1 MSVNSRCKPRDN
13 RTAIRIRRAKQ
24 IPTFVGTL
32 NSKSKD
38 VESSQVLILR
48 IFEDTAIIDTPQC
61 WKAKEFYDQSKSEA
75 VSGLPRTYTTYLHP
89 LAPPRNLKALHWAVI
104 RNSTTVMVCPPTY
117 NQSSSTVATADNR
130 DEGNDIRS
138 NYDSIQDT
146 GWRTKVR
153 ARNTSIVANGK
164 LPLALV
170 PTLPSS
176 VNSNPLCGLRTALN
190 APPITDTFGPNM
202 SLLLHF
208 HPSLRQ
214 ASIGAKSGAD
224 SIVGWSGN
232 PSSTDLG
239 LSPIRSVPV
248 EDIQNGEVVL
258 NFPIRKREAVFVE
271 KLDAQ
276 GSRTREKRTIG
287 GQKGLCLFTGP
298 DRALKSSWK
307 VVKKAGIS
315 ESEKVCIFQ
324 LNDRMLQERTQIGV
338 LRVYQECSWEVNQ
351 KECTDWVEDR
361 MKKSIADLII
371 FIDQT
376 SSRTFNLQVVWIP
389 GGGLLRAVDYRYT
402 WADCGMAYTH
412 KGLLLQISNQAAWTL
427 QLHPKWKFPDPETN
441 WRDMDVRA
449 SVNAPCLGVLAAELS
464 LLCSHSDPAFTQQ
477 AFVGMYHLLCIAKCQ
492 SEGAA
497 KSKNKK
503 YDKPENHFI
512 QSSSSG
518 TEFLPKNLQKDKS
531 KIAQSVG
538 KTLLPPLLTDF
549 VWSLLMKLS
558 VPDQT
563 IASEAATILK
573 LTLECNA
580 HKVTMVS
587 KIVDTI
593 YKQLCGDDSPILRE
607 AMLRVITL
615 LTRTSPK
622 KVIFQLMDYPVP
634 ADDILILMWYAAG
647 SESSV
652 VPHVLKTILLILKGK
667 PREMEKIITERKH
680 FSLNATNMMPVAAS
694 QALCTL
700 LPLGPYKKAV
710 AQFFPQL
717 LMALMLQLFYSSNL
731 RLMTEDRHF
740 YARDALR
747 VLLNCSGLQEV
758 DTALKRK
765 NCWHQFSQVL
775 FHHHGVYLVAKTLSE
790 YNFPQFPE
798 TLHYLYKLAV
808 EGPRRSEDS
817 VITIIFLTE
826 LLNNFFKDPFPEKF
840 LVLFRNW
847 INDPDPAVCK
857 LSLQKIASMAP
868 VINKI
873 ENVCSLLT
881 SILDAFLS
889 KDTTVTIRALIT
901 LRKLLDRLDKV
912 TYSSLSTRIA
922 SSYCPLMDHG
932 NEGIRSMAIHHFGQL
947 LMDMSQYTWML
958 NDVVYAGLVPLILF
972 LEDTEEG
979 VVKACKYTLNICASE
994 LKWSTSYFLKDEYY
1008 NFELVVLNICNNLLI
1023 SHQKY
1028 ITDLISETL
1037 GFLESSRTY
1046 LRRGSVILLGYL
1058 AKLGGHLLLRDE
1070 IDVMLEAIDRVIRDE
1085 DPVIRELA
1093 EKTNKIFMEIAHKL
1107 TTSNIKQSFQRL
1119 FNFIYL
1125 KKLKLLYNYNLPK
1138 DLRGS
1143 PMQIKEIRN
1152 DKEAII
1158 NDNYEDGL
1166 DSKGRAICRGSQ
1178 CLHLELTMAAVTQA
1192 CLQSFCRWCLV
1203 AQEHSQGKRI
1213 FWWSHP
1219 SPRVLP
1225 INGALHPGK
1234 SGVLLSTHSVATA
1247 QPLQA
1252 VSTQSV
1258 RVLSLGLTSEA

>member
-1 MSVNSRCKPRDN
+1 MREHLATS
-13 RTAIRIRRAKQ
+13 
-24 IPTFVGTL
+24 L
-32 NSKSKD
+32 W
-38 VESSQVLILR
+38 
-48 IFEDTAIIDTPQC
+48 DT
-61 WKAKEFYDQSKSEA
+61 Y
-75 VSGLPRTYTTYLHP
+75 SGL
-89 LAPPRNLKALHWAVI
+89 
-104 RNSTTVMVCPPTY
+104 
-117 NQSSSTVATADNR
+117 
-130 DEGNDIRS
+130 
-138 NYDSIQDT
+138 
-146 GWRTKVR
+146 
-153 ARNTSIVANGK
+153 
-164 LPLALV
+164 
-170 PTLPSS
+170 
-176 VNSNPLCGLRTALN
+176 
-190 APPITDTFGPNM
+190 
-202 SLLLHF
+202 
-208 HPSLRQ
+208 
-214 ASIGAKSGAD
+214 
-224 SIVGWSGN
+224 
-232 PSSTDLG
+232 
-239 LSPIRSVPV
+239 
-248 EDIQNGEVVL
+248 
-258 NFPIRKREAVFVE
+258 
-271 KLDAQ
+271 
-276 GSRTREKRTIG
+276 
-287 GQKGLCLFTGP
+287 
-298 DRALKSSWK
+298 
-307 VVKKAGIS
+307 
-315 ESEKVCIFQ
+315 
-324 LNDRMLQERTQIGV
+324 
-338 LRVYQECSWEVNQ
+338 
-351 KECTDWVEDR
+351 
-361 MKKSIADLII
+361 
-371 FIDQT
+371 
-376 SSRTFNLQVVWIP
+376 
-389 GGGLLRAVDYRYT
+389 
-402 WADCGMAYTH
+402 
-412 KGLLLQISNQAAWTL
+412 ISNQAMILALNSSFVDPALQFETQLKIIKSSFKMAFAVTNLDEVREIRMNEDDEDDLEQVQQVYWQVLQRSKQEPRKVQSLYRTILNLFEDTL
-427 QLHPKWKFPDPETN
+427 LILVSK
-441 WRDMDVRA
+441 DVYKLQILKEMVVWMNEDSSYMQEEAMVVISRVLSFAARKVKGSA

-464 LLCSHSDPAFTQQ
+464 LLCSHSDPSITQQ

-492 SEGAA
+492 SEGTA

-503 YDKPENHFI
+503 YDKPENHCI
-512 QSSSSG
+512 QPSSSG

-563 IASEAATILK
+563 TASEAATILK

-647 SESSV
+647 AESSV

-667 PREMEKIITERKH
+667 PREMEKITERKH

-731 RLMTEDRHF
+731 RLMTEDRPF

-758 DTALKRK
+758 DTALNKK
-765 NCWHQFSQVL
+765 NCWNQFSQVL

-790 YNFPQFPE
+790 YKFPQFPE

-817 VITIIFLTE
+817 VITITFLTE

-847 INDPDPAVCK
+847 VNDPDPAVCK

-868 VINKI
+868 VINEI

-889 KDTTVTIRALIT
+889 KDTTVIIRALIT

-922 SSYCPLMDHG
+922 SSYCPLMDHANG
-932 NEGIRSMAIHHFGQL
+932 GIRSMAIHHFGQL

-972 LEDTEEG
+972 LEDTEER
-979 VVKACKYTLNICASE
+979 VVKACKYTLEICASE
-994 LKWSTSYFLKDEYY
+994 LKWSTLYFLKDEYY

-1037 GFLESSRTY
+1037 GFLESSRRY
-1046 LRRGSVILLGYL
+1046 LKRGSVILLGYL

-1093 EKTNKIFMEIAHKL
+1093 EITNKILLEIAHKL
-1107 TTSNIKQSFQRL
+1107 TTSTIKQSFQRL

-1125 KKLKLLYNYNLPK
+1125 KKLKLLYKYNLPK
-1138 DLRGS
+1138 DLTGS
-1143 PMQIKEIRN
+1143 PMGIKEIRN
-1152 DKEAII
+1152 DKEAITS
-1158 NDNYEDGL
+1158 DHYEDGL
-1166 DSKGRAICRGSQ
+1166 VKNESASVKNAGFPSA
-1178 CLHLELTMAAVTQA
+1178 L
-1192 CLQSFCRWCLV
+1192 
-1203 AQEHSQGKRI
+1203 EHS
-1213 FWWSHP
+1213 
-1219 SPRVLP
+1219 
-1225 INGALHPGK
+1225 
-1234 SGVLLSTHSVATA
+1234 
-1247 QPLQA
+1247 
-1252 VSTQSV
+1252 
-1258 RVLSLGLTSEA
+1258 SEEK

>member
-1 MSVNSRCKPRDN
+1 MSSRITK
-13 RTAIRIRRAKQ
+13 
-24 IPTFVGTL
+24 
-32 NSKSKD
+32 
-38 VESSQVLILR
+38 
-48 IFEDTAIIDTPQC
+48 
-61 WKAKEFYDQSKSEA
+61 A
-75 VSGLPRTYTTYLHP
+75 VSNLHI
-89 LAPPRNLKALHWAVI
+89 L
-104 RNSTTVMVCPPTY
+104 
-117 NQSSSTVATADNR
+117 QSSVKWHHMEHSAT
-130 DEGNDIRS
+130 S
-138 NYDSIQDT
+138 LWDT
-146 GWRTKVR
+146 Y
-153 ARNTSIVANGK
+153 S
-164 LPLALV
+164 
-170 PTLPSS
+170 
-176 VNSNPLCGLRTALN
+176 GL
-190 APPITDTFGPNM
+190 
-202 SLLLHF
+202 
-208 HPSLRQ
+208 
-214 ASIGAKSGAD
+214 
-224 SIVGWSGN
+224 
-232 PSSTDLG
+232 
-239 LSPIRSVPV
+239 
-248 EDIQNGEVVL
+248 
-258 NFPIRKREAVFVE
+258 
-271 KLDAQ
+271 
-276 GSRTREKRTIG
+276 
-287 GQKGLCLFTGP
+287 
-298 DRALKSSWK
+298 
-307 VVKKAGIS
+307 
-315 ESEKVCIFQ
+315 
-324 LNDRMLQERTQIGV
+324 
-338 LRVYQECSWEVNQ
+338 
-351 KECTDWVEDR
+351 
-361 MKKSIADLII
+361 
-371 FIDQT
+371 
-376 SSRTFNLQVVWIP
+376 
-389 GGGLLRAVDYRYT
+389 
-402 WADCGMAYTH
+402 
-412 KGLLLQISNQAAWTL
+412 ISNQAMILALNSSFVDPVLQFETQLKIINSSFKMAFAVTNLDEVREIRMNEDDEDDIESLYRTILNLFEDTL
-427 QLHPKWKFPDPETN
+427 LILVSK
-441 WRDMDVRA
+441 DVYKLQILKEMVVWMNEDNSYMQEEAMVVISRVLSFAARKVKGSA

-464 LLCSHSDPAFTQQ
+464 LLCSHSDPSITQQ

-492 SEGAA
+492 SEGTA

-503 YDKPENHFI
+503 YDKPENHCI
-512 QSSSSG
+512 QPSSSG

-563 IASEAATILK
+563 IASEAATILT

-647 SESSV
+647 AESSV

-667 PREMEKIITERKH
+667 PREMEKITERKH

-731 RLMTEDRHF
+731 RLMTEDRPF

-758 DTALKRK
+758 DTALNRK
-765 NCWHQFSQVL
+765 NCWNQFSQVL

-790 YNFPQFPE
+790 YKFPQFPE

-817 VITIIFLTE
+817 VITITFLTE

-847 INDPDPAVCK
+847 VNDPDPAVCK

-868 VINKI
+868 VINEI

-889 KDTTVTIRALIT
+889 KDTTVIIRALIT

-912 TYSSLSTRIA
+912 TYSSLFTRIA
-922 SSYCPLMDHG
+922 SSYCPLMDHANG
-932 NEGIRSMAIHHFGQL
+932 GIRSMAIHHFGQL

-958 NDVVYAGLVPLILF
+958 NDVVNAGLVPLILF
-972 LEDTEEG
+972 LEDTEER
-979 VVKACKYTLNICASE
+979 VVK
-994 LKWSTSYFLKDEYY
+994 
-1008 NFELVVLNICNNLLI
+1008 LI

-1037 GFLESSRTY
+1037 GFLESSRRY
-1046 LRRGSVILLGYL
+1046 LKRGSVILLGYL

-1070 IDVMLEAIDRVIRDE
+1070 IDVMIEAIDRVIRDE

-1093 EKTNKIFMEIAHKL
+1093 EITNKIFLEIAHKL
-1107 TTSNIKQSFQRL
+1107 TTSTIKQSFQRL

-1125 KKLKLLYNYNLPK
+1125 KKLKLLYNYNLTK
-1138 DLRGS
+1138 NLTGS
-1143 PMQIKEIRN
+1143 PMGIKEIRS

-1158 NDNYEDGL
+1158 SDHYEDGL
-1166 DSKGRAICRGSQ
+1166 VKNEGFPSA
-1178 CLHLELTMAAVTQA
+1178 L
-1192 CLQSFCRWCLV
+1192 
-1203 AQEHSQGKRI
+1203 EHS
-1213 FWWSHP
+1213 
-1219 SPRVLP
+1219 
-1225 INGALHPGK
+1225 
-1234 SGVLLSTHSVATA
+1234 
-1247 QPLQA
+1247 
-1252 VSTQSV
+1252 
-1258 RVLSLGLTSEA
+1258 SEEK

>member
-1 MSVNSRCKPRDN
+1 MSFRIIK
-13 RTAIRIRRAKQ
+13 AISSLHILQSSVKWHRMEQSATSLWDAYAGLISNQAM
-24 IPTFVGTL
+24 ILAL
-32 NSKSKD
+32 NSSFVDPALQFETQLKIIKSSFKMAFAVTNLD
-38 VESSQVLILR
+38 EVREAGMNEGDENDLENLYQTILN
-48 IFEDTAIIDTPQC
+48 IFEDTLLILV
-61 WKAKEFYDQSKSEA
+61 SK
-75 VSGLPRTYTTYLHP
+75 
-89 LAPPRNLKALHWAVI
+89 
-104 RNSTTVMVCPPTY
+104 
-117 NQSSSTVATADNR
+117 D
-130 DEGNDIRS
+130 
-138 NYDSIQDT
+138 
-146 GWRTKVR
+146 
-153 ARNTSIVANGK
+153 
-164 LPLALV
+164 
-170 PTLPSS
+170 
-176 VNSNPLCGLRTALN
+176 
-190 APPITDTFGPNM
+190 
-202 SLLLHF
+202 
-208 HPSLRQ
+208 
-214 ASIGAKSGAD
+214 
-224 SIVGWSGN
+224 
-232 PSSTDLG
+232 
-239 LSPIRSVPV
+239 
-248 EDIQNGEVVL
+248 
-258 NFPIRKREAVFVE
+258 
-271 KLDAQ
+271 
-276 GSRTREKRTIG
+276 
-287 GQKGLCLFTGP
+287 
-298 DRALKSSWK
+298 
-307 VVKKAGIS
+307 
-315 ESEKVCIFQ
+315 
-324 LNDRMLQERTQIGV
+324 
-338 LRVYQECSWEVNQ
+338 VY
-351 KECTDWVEDR
+351 K
-361 MKKSIADLII
+361 
-371 FIDQT
+371 
-376 SSRTFNLQVVWIP
+376 
-389 GGGLLRAVDYRYT
+389 
-402 WADCGMAYTH
+402 
-412 KGLLLQISNQAAWTL
+412 LQILKEMAVWMNEDNSHMQEEAMVVISRVLSFAAR
-427 QLHPKWKFPDPETN
+427 KVKG
-441 WRDMDVRA
+441 
-449 SVNAPCLGVLAAELS
+449 S
-464 LLCSHSDPAFTQQ
+464 
-477 AFVGMYHLLCIAKCQ
+477 
-492 SEGAA
+492 
-497 KSKNKK
+497 
-503 YDKPENHFI
+503 
-512 QSSSSG
+512 
-518 TEFLPKNLQKDKS
+518 
-531 KIAQSVG
+531 SVG

-558 VPDQT
+558 VPDQS

-667 PREMEKIITERKH
+667 PREVEKITTERKH
-680 FSLNATNMMPVAAS
+680 FSLDTTNMMPVAAS

-731 RLMTEDRHF
+731 RLMTEERPL

-765 NCWHQFSQVL
+765 NCWNQFSQVL

-847 INDPDPAVCK
+847 VNDPDPAVCK

-868 VINKI
+868 VINEI

-889 KDTTVTIRALIT
+889 KDTTVVIRALIT
-901 LRKLLDRLDKV
+901 LRKLLDKLDKV

-922 SSYCPLMDHG
+922 SSYCPLMDHV

-958 NDVVYAGLVPLILF
+958 NNVVYAGLVPLILF
-972 LEDTEEG
+972 LEDTEER
-979 VVKACKYTLNICASE
+979 VVKACKYTLKICASE

-1028 ITDLISETL
+1028 IRNLISETL
-1037 GFLESSRTY
+1037 GFLESTRTY

-1093 EKTNKIFMEIAHKL
+1093 EKTNKIFMEIAYKL

-1119 FNFIYL
+1119 SNFFYL
-1125 KKLKLLYNYNLPK
+1125 KKLKLLYNYNPTK
-1138 DLRGS
+1138 DPTGS
-1143 PMQIKEIRN
+1143 PMGIKEIRN
-1152 DKEAII
+1152 DKA
-1158 NDNYEDGL
+1158 
-1166 DSKGRAICRGSQ
+1166 S
-1178 CLHLELTMAAVTQA
+1178 
-1192 CLQSFCRWCLV
+1192 
-1203 AQEHSQGKRI
+1203 
-1213 FWWSHP
+1213 
-1219 SPRVLP
+1219 
-1225 INGALHPGK
+1225 
-1234 SGVLLSTHSVATA
+1234 
-1247 QPLQA
+1247 
-1252 VSTQSV
+1252 
-1258 RVLSLGLTSEA
+1258 